1 MRESEHPDM
10 FPMQERNA
18 VDGYARRVARNS
30 TLSDIAAVGAADALI
45 GYLPD
50 EEEPDEEPDAVPDA
64 PSALPAGAGAG
75 SGEEDHADEDEGG
88 QQHDGHPRDL
98 PGAGR
103 A

>member
-18 VDGYARRVARNS
+18 VDSYALRVARNS
-30 TLSDIAAVGAADALI
+30 TLSDIAAVGAADALS
-45 GYLPD
+45 GTSSD
-50 EEEPDEEPDAVPDA
+50 EEGSDVPEGRSA
-64 PSALPAGAGAG
+64 PAAGARPG
-75 SGEEDHADEDEGG
+75 SGEEHHAHEDEGG

-98 PGAGR
+98 PGATG